1 MTERKP
7 TTAELLALRDGE
19 PLPRDAQDAIAATA
33 DAGEQ
38 LAQLRGIQQALQT
51 LPDQEPPAGTWE
63 QIQARLAAG
72 PQTLQPLAL
81 QSGSQGTTVASLNN
95 TGGPAEAAATSW
107 QLRYPMA
114 TAAGV
119 FFAAVLVSLL
129 WLPQIGSDAVS
140 QPSTGPTPAL
150 ADISPALPSGALPS
164 GAMADLIDRSQ
175 RLEAVARL
183 PVARAIDGQE
193 RSRQALLY
201 RIADLDAQLNSLI
214 EEEAMDPA
222 LKEKLWRQRVD
233 LLETLVAVQQ
243 AQMAQAADLY

>member
-19 PLPRDAQDAIAATA
+19 PLATDAQQAIATSA
-33 DAGEQ
+33 DAGEA
-38 LAQLRGIQQALQT
+38 LAQFRTIQQALQA
-51 LPDQEPPAGTWE
+51 LPDQAPPEGTWE
-63 QIQARLAAG
+63 QIQERLAAG
-72 PQTLQPLAL
+72 PPAVQPL
-81 QSGSQGTTVASLNN
+81 VASTAA
-95 TGGPAEAAATSW
+95 TGSAAASW

-129 WLPQIGSDAVS
+129 WLPRIGDDADSGPVI
-140 QPSTGPTPAL
+140 GPTPML
-150 ADISPALPSGALPS
+150 ADNATAPEPGATNPETATPA
-164 GAMADLIDRSQ
+164 AMADLIDRSQ

-201 RIADLDAQLNSLI
+201 RIADLDEQLNSLI

>member
-19 PLPRDAQDAIAATA
+19 PLASDAQQAIAASA
-33 DAGEQ
+33 DAGDA
-38 LAQLRGIQQALQT
+38 LAQLRDIQQALQA
-51 LPDQEPPAGTWE
+51 LPDQAPPEGTWD
-63 QIQARLAAG
+63 QIQERLAAG
-72 PQTLQPLAL
+72 PPAVQPLVAGAAGP
-81 QSGSQGTTVASLNN
+81 GSA
-95 TGGPAEAAATSW
+95 SW
-107 QLRYPMA
+107 QLRYPVA

-129 WLPQIGSDAVS
+129 WLPRLGMETDGGPATGPAPMLADTAPA
-140 QPSTGPTPAL
+140 QPSGSQTTG
-150 ADISPALPSGALPS
+150 SMSSGE
-164 GAMADLIDRSQ
+164 MADLIDRSQ

>member
-7 TTAELLALRDGE
+7 TMAELLAQRDGE
-19 PLPRDAQDAIAATA
+19 PLAADARAAIAADA
-33 DAGEQ
+33 DASERLLQ
-38 LAQLRGIQQALQT
+38 LHGIQQALQA
-51 LPDQEPPAGTWE
+51 LPDPVPPSATWQ
-63 QIQARLAAG
+63 QIQQQVAAG
-72 PQTLQPLAL
+72 PSARQPLLDPDYGATT
-81 QSGSQGTTVASLNN
+81 QAAVGSGG
-95 TGGPAEAAATSW
+95 W
-107 QLRYPMA
+107 QLRYPIA

-129 WLPQIGSDAVS
+129 WLPRIGSDTDGAVDVS
-140 QPSTGPTPAL
+140 PVPSFAEYAPTV
-150 ADISPALPSGALPS
+150 SS
-164 GAMADLIDRSQ
+164 GAMDELIDRSQ

-243 AQMAQAADLY
+243 AQLAQSADLY

>member
-1 MTERKP
+1 MTKQQP
-7 TTAELLALRDGE
+7 TTSDLLALRDGE
-19 PLPRDAQDAIAATA
+19 PLAADVREAMAQDPDAAA
-33 DAGEQ
+33 R
-38 LAQLRGIQQALQT
+38 LAHMRDIRGALQAL
-51 LPDQEPPAGTWE
+51 PDEAPDDTVWE
-63 QIQARLAAG
+63 QIQARTAAG
-72 PQTLQPLAL
+72 PTIQPLTATA
-81 QSGSQGTTVASLNN
+81 GTAVSS
-95 TGGPAEAAATSW
+95 PAGW
-107 QLRYPMA
+107 QLRYPLA

-119 FFAAVLVSLL
+119 FFAAVMVGLL
-129 WLPQIGSDAVS
+129 WLPQLDTGVDADPV
-140 QPSTGPTPAL
+140 TGPMPTVAEHTTPM
-150 ADISPALPSGALPS
+150 SS

-214 EEEAMDPA
+214 EEEQMDPA

-243 AQMAQAADLY
+243 AQMAQSADLY